1 MYLSAKPKPQPS
13 HSDDMDFHRV
23 ILRDFLELHA
33 RGRAGGNGEVDLKFP
48 SPFHRPFY
56 SLPIKMSSPDLTERS
71 NCKYTCMP
79 KKTNIYIEE
88 VPVILVLSEFMR
100 GKVLRPNTQQF
111 FVLASGFNVWLD
123 CRPDA
128 PYLILGND
136 HTIFRTYRLEPIL
149 QPSTGRRGVKWI
161 LIDALDF
168 RVRYLYAVNGVPGS
182 YHELGIRHHYKG
194 SRRSPKYL
202 RGLEPKIDDGR
213 EMIKLRHH
221 RPRYMHQETFVKIL
235 LKFRGVPAERLI
247 EETTAAVTE
256 WDASHEPIPL
266 AASFRPP

>member
-1 MYLSAKPKPQPS
+1 
-13 HSDDMDFHRV
+13 
-23 ILRDFLELHA
+23 
-33 RGRAGGNGEVDLKFP
+33 
-48 SPFHRPFY
+48 
-56 SLPIKMSSPDLTERS
+56 
-71 NCKYTCMP
+71 MP
-79 KKTNIYIEE
+79 KKTNTYIEE
-88 VPVILVLSEFMR
+88 VPLILVLSEFMR
-100 GKVLRPNTQQF
+100 GKILQLKTQQF
-111 FVLASGFNVWLD
+111 FVLPSGFNVWLD

-136 HTIFRTYRLEPIL
+136 RTIFRTYRLEPVL
-149 QPSTGRRGVKWI
+149 MPPNWRNKRRAVKWI
-161 LIDALDF
+161 MIDTLGF

-194 SRRSPKYL
+194 SRRPPKYL

-221 RPRYMHQETFVKIL
+221 RPRYMHQETFVKTL

-256 WDASHEPIPL
+256 WDAARRKRRQKYRNLNQVNARRRLEKAERQWAQTIGADEPILPL
-266 AASFRPP
+266 RS